1 MEGISIDEMNEER
14 ICMLNILVKSR
25 IFTTFFFFDKKINFF
40 IKRLHHSRIMI
51 LY

>member
-1 MEGISIDEMNEER
+1 
-14 ICMLNILVKSR
+14 MLNILVKSR

-40 IKRLHHSRIMI
+40 HKKGCIILGIMI